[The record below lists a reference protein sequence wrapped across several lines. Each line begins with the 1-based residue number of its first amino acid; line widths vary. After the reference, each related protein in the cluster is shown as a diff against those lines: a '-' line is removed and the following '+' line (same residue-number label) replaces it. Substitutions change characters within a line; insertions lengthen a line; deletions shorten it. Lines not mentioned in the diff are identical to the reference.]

1 MFKNYFTTALRNFSR
16 QKTYSLIN
24 MAGLSVGLAC
34 SFLIFMWVKNEITY
48 DRFHEQGTQI
58 YRVMRN
64 FSTNDKIYTWSAAP
78 MPLANVLVE
87 EYPEITH
94 AILITPRQKLLLSKD
109 NQLFRETGIYASSS
123 FFHVFTFPLLQG
135 DARTIWQNPM
145 PLRFQKNWL
154 VNILDQIGRVN
165 QFSDN
170 V

>member
-24 MAGLSVGLAC
+24 MTGLSVGLAC

-64 FSTNDKIYTWSAAP
+64 FSSNDKIYTWSAIP

-94 AILITPRQKLLLSKD
+94 AILIPPRQKLLLSKD
-109 NQLFRETGIYASSS
+109 NQLCCPESLSS
-123 FFHVFTFPLLQG
+123 
-135 DARTIWQNPM
+135 W
-145 PLRFQKNWL
+145 W
-154 VNILDQIGRVN
+154 
-165 QFSDN
+165 
-170 V
+170 